1 VHLPPQK
8 HRHTICKT
16 IPNSPRANVMELLK
30 HTFLLSME
38 RLPCISKIT
47 DHFFGLRLYS
57 LDMNSALTFLTSDK
71 SEILAG

>member
-47 DHFFGLRLYS
+47 DHF
-57 LDMNSALTFLTSDK
+57 LD
-71 SEILAG
+71 